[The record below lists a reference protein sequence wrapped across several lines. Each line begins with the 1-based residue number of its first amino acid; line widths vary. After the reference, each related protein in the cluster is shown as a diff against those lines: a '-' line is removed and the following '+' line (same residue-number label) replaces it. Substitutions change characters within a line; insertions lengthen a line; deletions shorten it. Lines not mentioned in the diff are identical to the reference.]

1 MEQKQS
7 RGRRIFWL
15 VLIPLLLLVIM
26 QAALSFGTVI
36 RGGTF
41 STLRSYAANR
51 LSQVTETR
59 QIILEGQMVRQ
70 WSEMDE
76 EYATANQMLSEL
88 LNDRGVSLQEFLA
101 DEELQEAYLESM
113 LPTWSYMMRK
123 NSVTGAFLVLA
134 KEEIARQGGTL
145 SALYLRDGD
154 PDTHPADYSDLML
167 TIGPSAVSQ
176 TYQIPLDID
185 WKTRLSLEPQ
195 GSREADQF
203 FYAPY
208 LAGTE
213 YPQQD
218 AADLCFWSHPFC
230 LEDNS
235 NDPYQMITCSI
246 PLTTDAGKVWGVM
259 GVEISL
265 THLSESLPY
274 QEVDSGQRGGYL
286 LLERSGEESY
296 RLIHAVGSVAGQLAL
311 DMEEISPVSAGVEDL
326 FSVAHGDH
334 QDYLVLQSLRLYNT
348 NTPFYEQGWYLAGV
362 ESREALFGISDTLS
376 RVFVIATLLSL
387 AVAAVLAFFVV
398 RHVTG
403 PIRRLSSCIQ
413 NSSENELGEF
423 PPSRI
428 AEVDELYG
436 TIRHLTDRQK
446 QTEYDLLEEKERYRM
461 ALQSSSDILISHDL
475 DHDKAVFYN
484 LDGSGREELR
494 EGLLKKA
501 HTHDY
506 IHPDDRRILLARLA
520 EAGDEL
526 SVSFRVD
533 FSGQAKDYRW
543 YELTGRIMPAGE
555 GRPRTLIGALHNI
568 HDQKLQETAAYESLH
583 RDSLTG
589 LYRRASGEDIIRSN
603 IQSGHKGCLI
613 LLDVRALGELN
624 RRMGVVA
631 GNTVLEELGHL
642 LQSWQKTEAS
652 SQSVLLRLG
661 GDEFLFWLEDW
672 ERTAAQQAAEKLCR
686 MAEQLYADGAS
697 KVRFACGCAQTRE
710 GERYLSLLERACRA
724 LSNAKTSD
732 NGILWAEDEDA
743 AARTAH
749 GEAGS
754 DGENVWTKN
763 GNTVLT
769 GDVITPIEYTASTYR
784 GILPLTFAL
793 FDRGGEVGA
802 VLSVLF
808 PKLGRELGVCDIILS
823 QVSRDFFTVAIAYQW
838 HSAAKRETVCDSG
851 ANTKQETD
859 GNFAAVAEHE
869 TTNHSAMTEKQQ
881 KEPEVIHYSAEE
893 FSALEGG
900 LWSDEPISR
909 NVGELSAEQR
919 RFLRTPNGRE
929 GLAFPMY
936 DSGSYMGALLF
947 LRESKDEPY
956 TITDKQKGQLH
967 EVVKVIEANLNRQR
981 YDAASRAK
989 SDFLSRMSHEIRT
1002 PMNAIIGMTYIA
1014 KTHTEDQKAVAADLD
1029 KIDQSSQYLL
1039 GLLNDILDMSRI
1051 ESGKMT
1057 IEHAPFDLAQL
1068 LEGVGDLIRPQAQA
1082 KNVQYILD
1090 ARVSHP
1096 WVEGD
1101 TLHLNQVLINL
1112 LGNAVKFTP
1121 ENGSI
1126 TLGVVQQPDG
1136 EVYFS
1141 VKDTGIGV
1149 SPENQ
1154 ERIFRSFEQ
1163 AEKST
1168 GRQYG
1173 GTGLGLA
1180 ISSRLVRMMG
1190 GTIQLDSTPGK
1201 GSDFHFRIVLPTC
1214 QSPQETLTAEEVSV
1228 EQPSIEG
1235 LRILLVE
1242 DNELNI
1248 EIAQSILEM
1257 NGATVTQAHNGQE
1270 AVDQFIASA
1279 PADFDLIL
1287 MDIQM
1292 PVMDGFEATKA
1303 IRRSGHPRAASI
1315 PIIALTANA
1324 FDEDMKRSV
1333 ESGMNG
1339 HLSKPLDVDQVLVV
1353 IAKAVGGV

>member
-41 STLRSYAANR
+41 STLRSYAVDR
-51 LSQVTETR
+51 LSQVTGTR

-88 LNDRGVSLQEFLA
+88 LDERRVSLQEFLA
-101 DEELQEAYLESM
+101 DEELQEAYLASM
-113 LPTWSYMMRK
+113 LPTWGYMMRK

-134 KEEIARQGGTL
+134 QEEIEKQGGAL

-154 PDTHPADYSDLML
+154 PETHPADYSDLML
-167 TIGPSAVSQ
+167 TIGPSEVSQ

-185 WKTRLSLEPQ
+185 WKTRLTLEPQ

-208 LAGTE
+208 LAGAE

-230 LEDNS
+230 LEDNP

-246 PLTTDAGKVWGVM
+246 PLTTDEGEVWGVM

-274 QEVDSGQRGGYL
+274 QEVDSDQRGGYL

-296 RLIHAVGSVAGQLAL
+296 RLIHAAGPVAGQLAL
-311 DMEEISPVSAGVEDL
+311 DMEEITPVSAGVEDL
-326 FSVAHGDH
+326 FSVEHGDH
-334 QDYLVLQSLRLYNT
+334 RDYLVLQPLRLYNT
-348 NTPFYEQGWYLAGV
+348 NTPFYKQSWYLAGV
-362 ESREALFGISDTLS
+362 EPHAALFGISDTLS

-387 AVAAVLAFFVV
+387 AVAAILAFFVV

-475 DHDKAVFYN
+475 DHDKAIFYN

-494 EGLLKKA
+494 EGLLEKA
-501 HTHDY
+501 HTRDY

-520 EAGDEL
+520 EAGGEL

-603 IQSGHKGCLI
+603 IQSGYGGCLI
-613 LLDVRALGELN
+613 LLDVRAMGELN
-624 RRMGVVA
+624 EKMGVVA

-642 LQSWQKTEAS
+642 LQSWQEREAS

-661 GDEFLFWLEDW
+661 GDEFLLWLEDW
-672 ERTAAQQAAEKLCR
+672 ERTAAQQAAEELCR
-686 MAEQLYADGAS
+686 LAEQLYADGAFN
-697 KVRFACGCAQTRE
+697 VRFACGCAQSKE
-710 GERYLSLLERACRA
+710 GERYPSLLERACRA
-724 LSNAKTSD
+724 LSTAKTRDS
-732 NGILWAEDEDA
+732 GIFWAEDENI

-749 GEAGS
+749 ADAGS
-754 DGENVWTKN
+754 DRENVQTSSGRGNAQTGLDGENAQTKD
-763 GNTVLT
+763 GNTALT

-793 FDRGGEVGA
+793 FDRGGEVGD

-808 PKLGRELGVCDIILS
+808 PKLGRELGACDIILS
-823 QVSRDFFTVAIAYQW
+823 QVSRDFFTVAVTYQW
-838 HSAAKRETVCDSG
+838 HSIAKRETVQ
-851 ANTKQETD
+851 K
-859 GNFAAVAEHE
+859 
-869 TTNHSAMTEKQQ
+869 
-881 KEPEVIHYSAEE
+881 KEPEMLHYSAEE
-893 FSALEGG
+893 FSALEAG
-900 LWSDEPISR
+900 LWSDEPIFR
-909 NVGELSAEQR
+909 NVGELSEEQR
-919 RFLRTPNGRE
+919 RFLRAVDGRE
-929 GLAFPMY
+929 GWAFPLY

-947 LRESKDEPY
+947 LRQPGEEADPMN
-956 TITDKQKGQLH
+956 DKQKGQLH

-981 YDAASRAK
+981 YDVASRAK

-1057 IEHAPFDLAQL
+1057 IEHVPFDLAHL
-1068 LEGVGDLIRPQAQA
+1068 LDGVGDLIRPQTQA
-1082 KNVQYILD
+1082 KNIRYILD
-1090 ARVSHP
+1090 AEISHP

-1121 ENGSI
+1121 EGGSI
-1126 TLGVVQQPDG
+1126 TLRVRQEASG

-1190 GTIQLDSTPGK
+1190 GAIELDSAPGK
-1201 GSDFHFRIVLPTC
+1201 GSDFHFTIALPKC
-1214 QSPQETLTAEEVSV
+1214 QSPQETMVAEEVLS

-1257 NGATVTQAHNGQE
+1257 NGAEVTQAHNGQE
-1270 AVDQFIASA
+1270 AVEHFTASSA
-1279 PADFDLIL
+1279 GDFDLIL

-1303 IRRSGHPRAASI
+1303 IRRLDHPQAASI

-1339 HLSKPLDVDQVLVV
+1339 HLSKPLDVDQVLRV
-1353 IAKAVGGV
+1353 IAQAVGRT